1 VLLQRSYSA
10 PVRVSEILTP
20 VVALRSGAM
29 FLPRLSLLLRGVA
42 LRDVTLPDV
51 VALRV
56 ATALRAVP
64 TLLRGD
70 NVVVR
75 ADVVRFG
82 VVEMRDC
89 VEESALDGPVPSRT
103 AASETPMQ
111 TNKLATKNRIFFISD
126 RILANLRF
134 LAQANNRISS

>member
-1 VLLQRSYSA
+1 MLLQRSYSA

-29 FLPRLSLLLRGVA
+29 FLLRLSLLLRGVA
-42 LRDVTLPDV
+42 LRDVMLPDV

-89 VEESALDGPVPSRT
+89 VEESVLDGPVPSRT

-111 TNKLATKNRIFFISD
+111 TNKLATKHRIFFISD

-134 LAQANNRISS
+134 LAQANNRISL

>member
-1 VLLQRSYSA
+1 MLLQRSYSA

-20 VVALRSGAM
+20 VVALRSGVM
-29 FLPRLSLLLRGVA
+29 FLLRLSLLLRGDA
-42 LRDVTLPDV
+42 TLPDV

-134 LAQANNRISS
+134 LAQANNRISL